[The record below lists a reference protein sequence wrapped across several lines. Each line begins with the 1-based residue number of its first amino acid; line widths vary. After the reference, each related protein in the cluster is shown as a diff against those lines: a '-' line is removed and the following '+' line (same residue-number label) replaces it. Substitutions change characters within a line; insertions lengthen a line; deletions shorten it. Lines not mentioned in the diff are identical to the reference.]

1 MGATSKNFSEK
12 ELACSCC
19 GKNEMTQET
28 VDALQALRESI
39 GKPLRLSS
47 AYRCPKHNSKVS
59 STGKSGPHTTGKAID
74 IACSGKDAWELLS
87 FAMIRSKVWK
97 GIGVSQKGKPHSSRF
112 IHLDTIEAENR
123 PWIWS
128 Y

>member
-1 MGATSKNFSEK
+1 MGATSKNFSES

-59 STGKSGPHTTGKAID
+59 STGKTGPHTTGKAID
-74 IACSGKDAWELLS
+74 IVCSGKEAWELLS
-87 FAMIRSKVWK
+87 SAMIRSKVWK
-97 GIGVSQKGKPHSSRF
+97 GIGISQKGKHESRF
-112 IHLDTIEAENR
+112 IHLDTIEADNR

>member
-1 MGATSKNFSEK
+1 MGATSKNFSES

-59 STGKSGPHTTGKAID
+59 STGKSGPHTTGMAID

-87 FAMIRSKVWK
+87 FAMIRSKIWK
-97 GIGVSQKGKPHSSRF
+97 GIGISQKGKHESRF
-112 IHLDTIEAENR
+112 IHLDTIEADNR
-123 PWIWS
+123 PWILS

>member
-1 MGATSKNFSEK
+1 MGATSKNFSES

-59 STGKSGPHTTGKAID
+59 STGKSGPHTSGKAID
-74 IACSGKDAWELLS
+74 IVCSGEDAWELLS
-87 FAMIRSKVWK
+87 FAMIRASIWK
-97 GIGVSQKGKPHSSRF
+97 GIGVSQKGKHESRF
-112 IHLDTIEAENR
+112 IHLDTIKEGNR

>member
-1 MGATSKNFSEK
+1 MGATSKNFSES

-47 AYRCPKHNSKVS
+47 AYRCPKHNSKVR

-74 IACSGKDAWELLS
+74 IVCSGKDAWELLS

-97 GIGVSQKGKPHSSRF
+97 GIGVSQKGKHESRF
-112 IHLDTIEAENR
+112 IHLDTIEADNR
-123 PWIWS
+123 PWVWS

>member
-1 MGATSKNFSEK
+1 MGATSKNFSES

-47 AYRCPKHNSKVS
+47 AYRCPEHNSKVS
-59 STGKSGPHTTGKAID
+59 STGKSGPHTTGMAID

-97 GIGVSQKGKPHSSRF
+97 GIGVSQKGKHESRF
-112 IHLDTIEAENR
+112 IHLDTIEADNR

>member
-1 MGATSKNFSEK
+1 MGITSKNFSAS

-87 FAMIRSKVWK
+87 FAMIRSKIWK
-97 GIGVSQKGKPHSSRF
+97 GIGVSQKGKHESRF
-112 IHLDTIEAENR
+112 IHLDTIEADNR
-123 PWIWS
+123 PWVWS

>member
-1 MGATSKNFSEK
+1 MGLTSKNFSES

-28 VDALQALRESI
+28 VDALQALRESL
-39 GKPLRLSS
+39 GRPLKLSS

-59 STGKSGPHTTGKAID
+59 STGKSGPHTTGQAID
-74 IACSGKDAWELLS
+74 ITCSGKEAWELLS
-87 FAMIRSKVWK
+87 FAMIRSKIWK
-97 GIGVSQKGKPHSSRF
+97 GIGVSQKGKHESRF
-112 IHLDTIEAENR
+112 IHLDTIEADNR

>member
-1 MGATSKNFSEK
+1 MGATSKNFSES

-39 GKPLRLSS
+39 GKPLKLSS

-74 IACSGKDAWELLS
+74 IVCSGKEALELLS

-97 GIGVSQKGKPHSSRF
+97 GIGISQKGKHESRF
-112 IHLDTIEAENR
+112 IHLDTIEADNR

>member
-1 MGATSKNFSEK
+1 MGATSKNFSES

-59 STGKSGPHTTGKAID
+59 STGNSGPHTTGMAID

-87 FAMIRSKVWK
+87 FAMIRSKIWK
-97 GIGVSQKGKPHSSRF
+97 GIGIRQKGNHESRF
-112 IHLDTIEAENR
+112 IHLDTIEADNR
-123 PWIWS
+123 PWVWS

>member
-1 MGATSKNFSEK
+1 MGATSKNFSES

-59 STGKSGPHTTGKAID
+59 STGKTGPHTTGKAID
-74 IACSGKDAWELLS
+74 IVCSVKEAWELLS
-87 FAMIRSKVWK
+87 FAMIRSKIWK
-97 GIGVSQKGKPHSSRF
+97 GIGVSQKGKHESRF
-112 IHLDTIEAENR
+112 IHLDTIEADNR

>member
-1 MGATSKNFSEK
+1 MGATSKNFSES

-28 VDALQALRESI
+28 GDALQALRESI

-47 AYRCPKHNSKVS
+47 AYRCPEHNSKVS
-59 STGKSGPHTTGKAID
+59 STGNSGPHTTGMAID

-87 FAMIRSKVWK
+87 FAMIRSKIWK
-97 GIGVSQKGKPHSSRF
+97 GIGISQKGNHESRF
-112 IHLDTIEAENR
+112 IHLDTIEADNR
-123 PWIWS
+123 PWVWS

>member
-1 MGATSKNFSEK
+1 MGATSKNFSES

-39 GKPLRLSS
+39 GRPLRLSS
-47 AYRCPKHNSKVS
+47 AYRCPEHNSKVS

-97 GIGVSQKGKPHSSRF
+97 GIGVSQKGKHESRF
-112 IHLDTIEAENR
+112 IHLDTIEADNR
-123 PWIWS
+123 PWILS